1 MWDEMVTV
9 IVIENNNKIVT
20 TFEATQ
26 IDVEVSSVIR
36 APKKQEK
43 EATIGEKRE
52 QTIDNCVMKKYLKGL
67 DETKCKHFNESIKN
81 KFSNASPLETSLLK
95 G

>member
-20 TFEATQ
+20 TFEAAQ
-26 IDVEVSSVIR
+26 IDVEVSLVIK

-52 QTIDNCVMKKYLKGL
+52 QTINNRVMKKYLKGL
-67 DETKCKHFNESIKN
+67 DETKCKHFDESPKIN
-81 KFSNASPLETSLLK
+81 SQMIPP
-95 G
+95 